1 MIRQLRPA
9 WIVKTALVAGIFA
22 FGGQIAIAQ
31 TEVRSGVLQFI
42 QLQNLAD
49 RRSTLSEGT
58 LADLQMDPNFDGDFQ
73 MIFNDAA
80 AILDDYTIVQRGGYF
95 PENAGIP
102 RDQQL
107 TVNQAVY
114 RVYTLD
120 DGNQLVLYRTPSE
133 NTARYFI
140 RQSG

>member
-9 WIVKTALVAGIFA
+9 WIVKTALIAGLFA
-22 FGGQIAIAQ
+22 FGGQMAIAQ

-42 QLQNLAD
+42 QLQSLAD

-58 LADLQMDPNFDGDFQ
+58 LADLQTDPNFDGDFQ

-107 TVNQAVY
+107 TVDQAVY
-114 RVYTLD
+114 RVYALD

-140 RQSG
+140 RESA

>member
-9 WIVKTALVAGIFA
+9 WIVKTALITGLFA

-42 QLQNLAD
+42 QLQSLAD
-49 RRSTLSEGT
+49 RRSTVSEGT
-58 LADLQMDPNFDGDFQ
+58 LADLQTDPNFNGDFQ

-114 RVYTLD
+114 RVYSLD
-120 DGNQLVLYRTPSE
+120 DGNQLVLYRTPTE

-140 RQSG
+140 RESA